1 MERRIMK
8 RHLFL
13 ILWTVGILTP
23 MAWLLRPSPMAYRL
37 FNTLFSPAWMHIVMH
52 ILLFS
57 VLGVLL
63 MQRQSGTLARRIGFT
78 LALVLGAAILQE
90 GFQLLSRQSVL
101 HPDNLFDIG
110 VDMLGGV
117 LGLLLALGS
126 RKIVDWRDSRSLIL
140 TE

>member
-1 MERRIMK
+1 MK

-23 MAWLLRPSPMAYRL
+23 MAWLVRPSPMAFRL

-52 ILLFS
+52 ILLFA
-57 VLGVLL
+57 VLGLLL
-63 MQRQSGTLARRIGFT
+63 MQRLHGTLARRIGFT
-78 LALVLGAAILQE
+78 LALVLAAAILQE
-90 GFQLLSRQSVL
+90 GFQLLSRQAVL

-117 LGLLLALGS
+117 LGLLLALGFS
-126 RKIVDWRDSRSLIL
+126 KIVVWRDSRSLIP
-140 TE
+140 TK